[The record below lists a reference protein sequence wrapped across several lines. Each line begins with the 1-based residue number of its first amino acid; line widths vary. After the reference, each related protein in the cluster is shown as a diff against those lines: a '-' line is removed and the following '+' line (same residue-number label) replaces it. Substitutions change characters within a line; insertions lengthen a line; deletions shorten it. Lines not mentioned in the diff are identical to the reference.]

1 MYGRVGRIKNENV
14 LLDLDDT
21 LTFNRVENSREK
33 TVTGEIY
40 LILGGG
46 GLVGLQIARRIAND
60 LSPQKIIIASL
71 FKEEVET
78 AIDELRS
85 MFARSG
91 ITFEGSWGDVFV
103 RSEFSDKPRRIL
115 LENHECREALYNDLF
130 GSLDHIYQH
139 SRLVELILENKP
151 NVIVDAINTATA
163 ISYQDVYTASVIAK
177 RATDQLHRSMD
188 EGGDDQLRSDL
199 EANKKTVETLLLSQA
214 VPQLTRHVLLL
225 NQAMREIGTRLY
237 LKIGTTGTGGMGLN
251 IPYTHSEDKP
261 SAKLMTKTAI
271 AFAHTGLLFLMAR
284 TPDGPIV
291 KEIKPGAMIGY
302 ADISSHPIHEGG
314 QPVHVYSSRT
324 DPLDGVLE
332 LKLSEDQF
340 KRLGELKLPVIDT
353 GENGRFT
360 RGEFEAITSLRQM
373 EFMTPE
379 DIAMEALL
387 EITGSN
393 TGHDVIAAVD
403 GAVMD
408 PTYRAGYLRQRALDE
423 IELLEQKTSTYSV
436 ALGQLGPPEL
446 SKLLWEAELLRI
458 LYDTLAEVLQHSVED
473 ISSSLESLVL
483 KDEKIRN
490 TITSIG
496 VPILMADGKQLIRG
510 HFIRIPEVPGTNQ
523 VLVTSEDVNNWAMKG
538 WVDLRPQNIRTWWD
552 RIEILENS
560 RKRLLGSGSAAI
572 TREGYWTEKIRSGAI
587 VGWIFNNE
595 QEGYRIK

>member
-1 MYGRVGRIKNENV
+1 M
-14 LLDLDDT
+14 
-21 LTFNRVENSREK
+21 
-33 TVTGEIY
+33 TGEIF

-71 FKEEVET
+71 TENEVNT
-78 AIDELRS
+78 AIDELKT
-85 MFARSG
+85 MFDEKG
-91 ITFEGSWGDVFV
+91 ITFEGEWGDVFV
-103 RSEFSDKPRRIL
+103 RSEFSNYSRRSL
-115 LENHECREALYNDLF
+115 LEKEKIRETLYNDLF
-130 GSLDHIYQH
+130 GSIDQIYRH
-139 SRLVELILENKP
+139 SRLVELILKHQP
-151 NVIVDAINTATA
+151 HVIVDAINTATA
-163 ISYQDVYTASVIAK
+163 ISYQDVYTASVVAK
-177 RATDQLHRSMD
+177 RDFDGICNNSR
-188 EGGDDQLRSDL
+188 EGDNGQDDTL
-199 EANKKTVETLLLSQA
+199 EHIKCSFDVLLLSQS

-225 NQAMREIGTRLY
+225 NQAMREVGTRLY
-237 LKIGTTGTGGMGLN
+237 LKVGTTGTGGMGLN

-284 TPDGPIV
+284 TPGGPIV

-302 ADISSHPIHEGG
+302 SDVSNQTIMESGR
-314 QPVHVYSSRT
+314 PVHLYTSRME
-324 DPLDGVLE
+324 PIDGRLE
-332 LKLSEDQF
+332 LRVKEDQF
-340 KRLGELKLPVIDT
+340 DQLGKLILPVINT
-353 GENGRFT
+353 GENGLFT
-360 RGEFEAITSLRQM
+360 RGEFEAISSLRQM

-387 EITGSN
+387 EIMGSN

-423 IELLEQKTSTYSV
+423 IERLEQETHTYSV

-458 LYDTLAEVLQHSVED
+458 LYHTLAGVLEHSVEE
-473 ISSSLESLVL
+473 ISKALQSLIFE
-483 KDEKIRN
+483 DENIRH

-496 VPILMADGKQLIRG
+496 VPILTSDGNQLIRG
-510 HFIRIPEVPGTNQ
+510 PFIRIPEVPGSTEVPITPN
-523 VLVTSEDVNNWAMKG
+523 DIDYWASKG
-538 WVDLRPQNIRTWWD
+538 WVDLRPKNIESWWK
-552 RIEILENS
+552 RIRKLEDS
-560 RKRLLGSGSAAI
+560 RKRLRGSGSAAI
-572 TREGYWTEKIRSGAI
+572 TRDGYITHEIRSGAV